1 MTHIIVTIVPIYIGS
16 NLLKSSSFL
25 LFLIAL
31 PIKIPGTILIIH
43 TLTEYSGFTVN
54 INMKNVAI
62 KDNIEYLLSVMSYN
76 CIMYWYCHTKYT

>member
-62 KDNIEYLLSVMSYN
+62 KDNIEYLLSVN
-76 CIMYWYCHTKYT
+76 VPIIA